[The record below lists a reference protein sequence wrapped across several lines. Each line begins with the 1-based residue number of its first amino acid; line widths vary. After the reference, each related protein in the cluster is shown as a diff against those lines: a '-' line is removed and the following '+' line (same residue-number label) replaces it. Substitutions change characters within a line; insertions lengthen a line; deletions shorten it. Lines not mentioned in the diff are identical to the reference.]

1 MKDLFVNPL
10 RRRSIFLAICV
21 VMTVAFAG
29 TPAEA
34 QVPKA
39 RVQLYCKLVPD
50 SENTGYK
57 NWAVELKSSSG
68 EVLSRSTKATGDT
81 VKLKRLTPAIY
92 QLCVSGEK
100 GRSRCESVDLYL
112 PPGEKTRRFTK
123 DFLLPKTVLN
133 NPDAHKI
140 SSVRLAVPSSA
151 KRELFRSQESR
162 IRGDRTGALIHLEK
176 ALAICPEY
184 PEALNNMGTYYH
196 RSGNYQKAIQ
206 LFRKVTQIDPDFFV
220 GWLNLGGSLLAR
232 GELQQA
238 LDAQLRALA
247 LHPND
252 ATVNGLTAMS
262 YFRLRRLDEARERF
276 MRVAELD
283 PASSSLPHF
292 YLAMIAMSQNEMAEA
307 KKYICKYL
315 EIHPNS
321 PRAPYLRRTLD
332 NIAASAMFRR
342 ASTLDG
348 PPR

>member
-1 MKDLFVNPL
+1 MKDLYVNPSC
-10 RRRSIFLAICV
+10 RRSLLGVICV
-21 VMTVAFAG
+21 LVTVAFPG
-29 TPAEA
+29 IPAAA
-34 QVPKA
+34 QTPKA
-39 RVQLYCKLVPD
+39 RVELYCKLVPD
-50 SENTGYK
+50 AGNTGYK

-68 EVLSRSTKATGDT
+68 EVLGRSTKATGDT
-81 VKLKRLTPAIY
+81 VKFKRLTPAIY

-100 GRSRCESVDLYL
+100 GRRRCESVDLYL
-112 PPGEKTRRFTK
+112 PPGERTRRFTK
-123 DFLLPKTVLN
+123 DFLLPKIVLN

-162 IRGDRTGALIHLEK
+162 IRGDRTGTLIHLEK

-206 LFRKVTQIDPDFFV
+206 LFRKVTEIDPDFFV
-220 GWLNLGGSLLAR
+220 GWLNLGGSLLAN
-232 GELQQA
+232 GQLQQA

-247 LHPND
+247 LHPDD

-276 MRVAELD
+276 IRVAELD
-283 PASSSLPHF
+283 PASGSLPHF

-332 NIAASAMFRR
+332 NIAASVMFRR

-348 PPR
+348 QPR

>member
-1 MKDLFVNPL
+1 MKELFVNPL
-10 RRRSIFLAICV
+10 RRRSLFRAIYV
-21 VMTVAFAG
+21 LMIVAFPG
-29 TPAEA
+29 IPAEA
-34 QVPKA
+34 QAPKA
-39 RVQLYCKLVPD
+39 RVELYCKLVPG
-50 SENTGYK
+50 SGNTGYK

-81 VKLKRLTPAIY
+81 VKFKRLTPAIY

-123 DFLLPKTVLN
+123 DFLLPKTALN
-133 NPDAHKI
+133 NPDAYKI

-151 KRELFRSQESR
+151 QREIFRSQESR
-162 IRGDRTGALIHLEK
+162 IRGDKMGALLHLEK

-206 LFRKVTQIDPDFFV
+206 LFRKVTEIDPDFYV
-220 GWLNLGGSLLAR
+220 GWLNLGGSLLAS
-232 GELQQA
+232 GQLQPA

-247 LHPND
+247 LRPDD
-252 ATVNGLTAMS
+252 ATLNGLTAMS

-307 KKYICKYL
+307 KKYIGRYL

-321 PRAPYLRRTLD
+321 PRAPYLRQTLD
-332 NIAASAMFRR
+332 NIAASAMIRR
-342 ASTLDG
+342 ASTRDG
-348 PPR
+348 QPR